1 MTAGFK
7 PYVSLAGAT
16 ALAQGVVFLVAPLVT
31 RLYSPSDFGAFGLLL
46 GVGAVVGSVG
56 TGRLEHAIPVAHST
70 ADAVRVFVLGALL
83 VACIASVT
91 TLVLVV
97 LQASGFLEGTAWARL
112 ALWSIPS
119 LAVSLALFQMTA
131 AVLLSQ
137 KSYRRVS
144 INKMLQGITTATMQ
158 IVLGLLG
165 FLSLGLVLAQT
176 LGYLAGCLGG
186 VGRLSGRVWALGT
199 RGRLRLR
206 QTFWSFRKFPLVLA
220 PAALFNQASQQ
231 APLLAIGSIFG
242 LQEAGL
248 YALTQRVCGAPLAL
262 IGQAVSQVYASEFR
276 QVRRDGGAA
285 VARRY
290 RTLLVR
296 LTLVGALVVSA
307 LVAVLYFGDKF
318 LFGREWANLGKVALY
333 LVAMLISDFATTP
346 ISMTLGYL
354 GEQRLQLLWD
364 IGRLIAIALV
374 FGLVVHESLA
384 FEPALLLLSVVWAA
398 SLMIHAFIT
407 YRACQRHAL

>member
-1 MTAGFK
+1 MRAGFK
-7 PYVSLAGAT
+7 PYLSLAGAT
-16 ALAQGVVFLVAPLVT
+16 ALAQGFVFLVAPLVT
-31 RLYSPSDFGAFGLLL
+31 RLYSPSAFGAFGLLL

-56 TGRLEHAIPVAHST
+56 TGRLEHAIPVARST
-70 ADAVRVFVLGALL
+70 ADAVRVFVLGSLL
-83 VACIASVT
+83 VVGVASVT
-91 TLVLVV
+91 MLVLVV
-97 LQASGFLEGTAWARL
+97 LQRSGLLKGTAWAGL
-112 ALWSIPS
+112 ALTSIPS
-119 LAVSLALFQMTA
+119 LAISLALFQLTG
-131 AVLLSQ
+131 AVLLRQ
-137 KSYRRVS
+137 KSYRRVAV
-144 INKMLQGITTATMQ
+144 NKTLQGITTGTMQ
-158 IVLGLLG
+158 ILLGLLG

-186 VGRLSGRVWALGT
+186 VRRLSGRVWALGT
-199 RGRLRLR
+199 QHRFRLRE
-206 QTFWSFRKFPLVLA
+206 TFRDFRKFPLVLA

-276 QVRRDGGAA
+276 NVHRGGGAA
-285 VARRY
+285 VARHY
-290 RTLLVR
+290 RALLVR
-296 LTLVGALVVSA
+296 LTLVGTLVVSA
-307 LVAVLYFGDKF
+307 LVAVLSFGDEF
-318 LFGREWANLGKVALY
+318 LFGSEWANLGKVALY

-364 IGRLIAIALV
+364 IGRLIAIVLV
-374 FGLVVHESLA
+374 FGMVVHESLG
-384 FEPALLLLSVVWAA
+384 FEQALLLLSVVWAS